1 MLLEQEEELGPGEK
15 EEKGSQVARSVTVEQ
30 TGTRKT
36 EKLFCILAQNFSK
49 PGWGNKEEKG
59 CQEKNCNVCTVDHG
73 DVLALLDSH
82 LFKLLDSHPEN
93 HDRQNK
99 RVSSRSNQ
107 DGEAT
112 KEKQKDIF
120 KDRPKTFY
128 PVSATDFAAYVH
140 QVSEQQQI

>member
-1 MLLEQEEELGPGEK
+1 MEQEEELGPCEK
-15 EEKGSQVARSVTVEQ
+15 EEKGGQVARSVTVEQ
-30 TGTRKT
+30 AGTRQKSY
-36 EKLFCILAQNFSK
+36 FGILAQNFSK
-49 PGWGNKEEKG
+49 PGWGNKQAKR
-59 CQEKNCNVCTVDHG
+59 CQEKNCNVGAVDHG

-93 HDRQNK
+93 HDGQNE
-99 RVSSRSNQ
+99 RVSPGSNQ
-107 DGEAT
+107 DCEAT

-120 KDRPKTFY
+120 KDRPKTCY

>member
-1 MLLEQEEELGPGEK
+1 MQKQEKLGPGEK
-15 EEKGSQVARSVTVEQ
+15 EEKGSQVARSITVEQ

-36 EKLFCILAQNFSK
+36 EKFLCIIAQNFSK
-49 PGWGNKEEKG
+49 PGRGNKQEKR
-59 CQEKNCNVCTVDHG
+59 CQEKNCNVGAIDHG

-82 LFKLLDSHPEN
+82 LFKLLASHPEN
-93 HDRQNK
+93 HDHQNE

>member
-1 MLLEQEEELGPGEK
+1 MVHVRRRRKAARWRDPSQSSKLELDGIF
-15 EEKGSQVARSVTVEQ
+15 
-30 TGTRKT
+30 
-36 EKLFCILAQNFSK
+36 LFIIAQNFSK
-49 PGWGNKEEKG
+49 PCRGNKQEKG
-59 CQEKNCNVCTVDHG
+59 CQEKNCHVCTVDHG

-93 HDRQNK
+93 HDGQNE

-128 PVSATDFAAYVH
+128 PVSAADFVAYVH